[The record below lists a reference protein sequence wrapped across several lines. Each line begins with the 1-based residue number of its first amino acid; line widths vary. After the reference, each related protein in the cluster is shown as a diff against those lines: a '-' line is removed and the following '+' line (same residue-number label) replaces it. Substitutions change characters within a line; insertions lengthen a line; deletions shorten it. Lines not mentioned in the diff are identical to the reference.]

1 MSIKY
6 KPYLDD
12 HYISEELY
20 FKMIKLMSI
29 NCSSYRLR
37 LDQQFNK
44 KSKTKPLFLG
54 FLRCDEIVSNN
65 R

>member
-1 MSIKY
+1 MSMKY

-12 HYISEELY
+12 HYISEELN

-29 NCSSYRLR
+29 NCGSYRLR

-44 KSKTKPLFLG
+44 KVKQNQLFLG

>member
-1 MSIKY
+1 MSMKY

-20 FKMIKLMSI
+20 FKMIKRMSI
-29 NCSSYRLR
+29 NCGSYMFRPAI
-37 LDQQFNK
+37 QK
-44 KSKTKPLFLG
+44 KSQTNPLFLG
-54 FLRCDEIVSNN
+54 FVRCDEIVSNN